1 MDKENL
7 KFAQFLEKVAHNKYN
22 VSVNARGIQSIQQT
36 DRNKLRREGED
47 ALFEDLL
54 SIYKD
59 FDVVQTKDGICLIAH
74 NADFEFTFELKAS
87 IKSIDYDPYFEADD
101 FAEQRAEKEA
111 AKKAKEAAKK
121 AKAARDEKL
130 RQEYKKRNLVEG
142 LK

>member
-54 SIYKD
+54 NIYKD

-74 NADFEFTFELKAS
+74 NADFEFTFELKAC
-87 IKSIDYDPYFEADD
+87 IKSTDYDPYFEADD

-130 RQEYKKRNLVEG
+130 RQEYRKKNLMEG
-142 LK
+142 TK

>member
-7 KFAQFLEKVAHNKYN
+7 KFAQFLDKVAHNKYT
-22 VSVNARGIQSIQQT
+22 VSINTRGIQSIQQT

-54 SIYKD
+54 NIYKD
-59 FDVVQTKDGICLIAH
+59 FDVMQTKDGICLVAH
-74 NADFEFTFELKAS
+74 NTDFEFTFELKAS
-87 IKSIDYDPYFEADD
+87 IKSTDYDPYFEADD
-101 FAEQRAEKEA
+101 FAELRAEKEA

-130 RQEYKKRNLVEG
+130 RQEYRKKNLMEG
-142 LK
+142 AK

>member
-54 SIYKD
+54 NIYKD
-59 FDVVQTKDGICLIAH
+59 FDVVQTKDGIFLIVH
-74 NADFEFTFELKAS
+74 NTSLFYYKLVPDKL
-87 IKSIDYDPYFEADD
+87 ILDYF
-101 FAEQRAEKEA
+101 
-111 AKKAKEAAKK
+111 
-121 AKAARDEKL
+121 L
-130 RQEYKKRNLVEG
+130 YKN
-142 LK
+142 